1 MSHDVH
7 LVDVSM
13 QVEQDASHSIRINN
27 YTLTQLRA
35 IIKIP

>member
-1 MSHDVH
+1 MSQDVH

-27 YTLTQLRA
+27 YIL
-35 IIKIP
+35 